1 MRAPQT
7 TASVSQSMSR
17 LGRTTR
23 YNSSEYGN
31 NASLQVYGRLAARS
45 GRALLG
51 QSELRTGARHERDVC
66 LTYRASQIGR
76 SRSRTSRFIVS
87 AEGEGTASGSQPS
100 LDEINDSI
108 DQPLEEEEP
117 TFEDMLQ
124 KKIDEISSTKKTGE
138 TLIQAGMFAFERGA
152 YPNAVQ
158 LFEESL

>member
-1 MRAPQT
+1 M
-7 TASVSQSMSR
+7 
-17 LGRTTR
+17 G
-23 YNSSEYGN
+23 
-31 NASLQVYGRLAARS
+31 LQ
-45 GRALLG
+45 
-51 QSELRTGARHERDVC
+51 DVC

-124 KKIDEISSTKKTGE
+124 KVCKSWTLDFSNE
-138 TLIQAGMFAFERGA
+138 TLRVMYILPVTLTIDYFAENR
-152 YPNAVQ
+152 
-158 LFEESL
+158 